1 MREGAWINGTTGRY
15 AWIPEH
21 ASWIKVPD
29 HARALGMP
37 EAVIAKLEGMPWD
50 FNGPARKAILLEA
63 MGQGFIRVRGH
74 GADCTF
80 EHTLPQEQAI
90 RAAWPFMSEQFGP
103 EMLVRFTNLVS
114 MAVMEVRFGDLRDR
128 LSSAEV
134 APSGVPCRR

>member
-15 AWIPEH
+15 AWITEH

-37 EAVIAKLEGMPWD
+37 EDVISKLEGMPWD

-63 MGQGFIRVRGH
+63 MAQGLIRVRGH

-80 EHTLPQEQAI
+80 EHALPQEQAL
-90 RAAWPFMSEQFGP
+90 RAAWPFMSEQFGA
-103 EMLVRFTNLVS
+103 EMLVRFTNLTS
-114 MAVMEVRFGDLRDR
+114 MEVIEVRFGDLLHRFSPTEADR
-128 LSSAEV
+128 
-134 APSGVPCRR
+134 SGIPCRP